1 MRAPSVELL
10 RALRHSINHNVVTT
24 TTFQPLHCRIFL
36 NPPRLRDCHSRCLTT
51 TAFLR
56 NAARAPN
63 PYAPTHRDRGPKST
77 EDTQTDFGAMDVLGN
92 ITAPATSVDACTT
105 DGFHLDNGVKTDGG
119 SGILLMGGEAF
130 IWEPWRTLPP
140 PSSSGDDAA
149 GGGQGPRLAEAKLS
163 DLLDIRR
170 GTLSLP
176 KESLGLLEMLHPK
189 PDLLIVGTGGKLW
202 MLSQETRKYIN
213 EGLGCRLDVMD
224 TANAS
229 AAYNLLAKERGIE
242 GAGGVGAL
250 LLPIGWVGPRIAGA
264 RR

>member
-1 MRAPSVELL
+1 MKAPSTELL
-10 RALRHSINHNVVTT
+10 RALRSSINRWTPITPVFKHLPRCSTCAAN
-24 TTFQPLHCRIFL
+24 
-36 NPPRLRDCHSRCLTT
+36 RLRNHQNRCLTT
-51 TAFLR
+51 SSSFR

-130 IWEPWRTLPP
+130 TWEPWRMLPP
-140 PSSSGDDAA
+140 PPSSGDDAA
-149 GGGQGPRLAEAKLS
+149 GGGQGPRLAEARLS
-163 DLLDIRR
+163 DLLDVRR

-176 KESLGLLEMLHPK
+176 RESLGLLEMLHPK

-202 MLSQETRKYIN
+202 MLSQETRKHIN
-213 EGLGCRLDVMD
+213 EVLGCRLDVMD
-224 TANAS
+224 TANAA
-229 AAYNLLAKERGIE
+229 AAYNLLAKERGVE